1 MKKNNNNCPT
11 HESNYH
17 ILNNH
22 CIFVEKSQRTYENA
36 KQNCKAK
43 FGGNGKLFEPLTWS
57 ENKKAYKLTGSINLW
72 IGVNDK
78 RTDRTYVYESTGKPI
93 SFTPKF
99 YSGYGSRGTSYNC
112 ILYTPASNGDV
123 VHWLDYSCT
132 SRFHSICEKSDS
144 GSRDAG
150 GSDFAHHSLT
160 RLLDSAASLVSKEG
174 KISKSVLKVNF
185 PYLVTVY

>member
-1 MKKNNNNCPT
+1 MEKKNNCPT

-22 CIFVEKSQRTYENA
+22 CIFVDKINRNYENA

-57 ENKKAYKLTGSINLW
+57 ENQKAFKLGGSTYLW

-78 RTDRTYVYESTGKPI
+78 GTDRTYVYESTGKPI

-99 YSGYGSRGTSYNC
+99 YSGYGSRGTSNNC
-112 ILYTPASNGDV
+112 IFYNPPSTESDI
-123 VHWLDYSCT
+123 VHWVDFDCNSSYY
-132 SRFHSICEKSDS
+132 SICENS
-144 GSRDAG
+144 
-150 GSDFAHHSLT
+150 
-160 RLLDSAASLVSKEG
+160 E
-174 KISKSVLKVNF
+174 
-185 PYLVTVY
+185 